1 MKEQLKHLLPVNTQG
16 DYHGYHQWVW
26 NGVLNY
32 RGVFH
37 NDSEK
42 YYHEWHTINE
52 TSYYII

>member
-1 MKEQLKHLLPVNTQG
+1 MKEEIKHLRPVNTQG

-26 NGVLNY
+26 WGVLNY

-42 YYHEWHTINE
+42 DYHEWHTINE
-52 TSYYII
+52 TSYYIR